1 MTQAKGMVYF
11 PFAPV
16 TGIASTGTNGSVL
29 VVYVDVLQT
38 PPITV

>member
-1 MTQAKGMVYF
+1 MVYF

-16 TGIASTGTNGSVL
+16 TGTASTGTNRSVL
-29 VVYVDVLQT
+29 VVYADVLQA